1 MTGHL
6 AEVLELCRYPVRGG
20 FSLVSDSNIYGE
32 VISCSKSQE
41 HGAPAPLGGRCHL
54 LSCSGPQKTQA
65 IEPPELQSPGLLL
78 PDSLPFPG
86 AIFLP
91 FKASSVPH
99 PRHSLLPPLPSI
111 FA

>member
-41 HGAPAPLGGRCHL
+41 HGAPAPLGGGCRP
-54 LSCSGPQKTQA
+54 S
-65 IEPPELQSPGLLL
+65 LLL
-78 PDSLPFPG
+78 WNSEVPG
-86 AIFLP
+86 NR
-91 FKASSVPH
+91 AS
-99 PRHSLLPPLPSI
+99 
-111 FA
+111 